1 MVKMK
6 RKAMGRRAD
15 LILRKGSA
23 EYGCAEAGAKDEGL
37 WGTKKLLE
45 KGVKAAKALKDMLN
59 QLSDLVGNDESSVRQ
74 LCTIGYILSGIVM
87 DSNLCIKRDA
97 LIIIYIIG
105 MSLEVMIMDSPTGYC
120 CRITRSQ
127 LFSIP
132 TSAIQVKSKLL
143 PLMSALIVTKV
154 GICLLDFDG
163 LPF

>member
-6 RKAMGRRAD
+6 RMAMGRRAD

-87 DSNLCIKRDA
+87 DSNLCIKKDA
-97 LIIIYIIG
+97 LIIIYNRNVSRG
-105 MSLEVMIMDSPTGYC
+105 DDYGFTD
-120 CRITRSQ
+120 RILLQNNKVAVVLYSHWC
-127 LFSIP
+127 FSGE
-132 TSAIQVKSKLL
+132 K
-143 PLMSALIVTKV
+143 
-154 GICLLDFDG
+154 
-163 LPF
+163 